1 MKTMKPCNKFILV
14 EPLQYNEGEEDGLF
28 FTTEKQ
34 ISPYTAVE
42 VISVADDCTLD
53 VLTGVVIIVT
63 THGLQS
69 VSAGGFEGTVVPEN
83 HIISIIECE
92 DEDIFEVEE
101 EE

>member
-14 EPLQYNEGEEDGLF
+14 EPLQYSEGEEEGLF
-28 FTTEKQ
+28 FTTEKP

-53 VLTGVVIIVT
+53 VLPGDVIIVT
-63 THGLQS
+63 THGLQTI
-69 VSAGGFEGTVVPEN
+69 SAAGFEGTVVPEN

-92 DEDIFEVEE
+92 DEE
-101 EE
+101 